1 MNVHEAKR
9 WQRKKLKRQK
19 NNEVTKMAVKWFQTG
34 AGCINDGGTDREK
47 EQKTLVKLK
56 KV

>member
-1 MNVHEAKR
+1 
-9 WQRKKLKRQK
+9 
-19 NNEVTKMAVKWFQTG
+19 MAVKWFQTG

-56 KV
+56 KGISRGLRLYYANSGRKRNW